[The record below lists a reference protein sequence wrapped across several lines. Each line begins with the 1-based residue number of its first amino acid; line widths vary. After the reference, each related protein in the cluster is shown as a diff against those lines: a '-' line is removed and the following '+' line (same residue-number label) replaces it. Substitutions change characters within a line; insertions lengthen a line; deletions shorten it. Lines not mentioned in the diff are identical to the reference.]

1 MKTATNMLVRL
12 FGIVAIACFSGC
24 TPAEDSVRSGQAGKP
39 CVIQF
44 RRDAL
49 GAAASL
55 PISPLVQGI
64 NGASTSVSGTY
75 QGESG
80 DWISV
85 RVDTGTVWIA
95 RSSILL
101 IEFK

>member
-1 MKTATNMLVRL
+1 MA
-12 FGIVAIACFSGC
+12 
-24 TPAEDSVRSGQAGKP
+24 
-39 CVIQF
+39 
-44 RRDAL
+44 
-49 GAAASL
+49 
-55 PISPLVQGI
+55 
-64 NGASTSVSGTY
+64 ASTSVSGTY

-101 IEFK
+101 IEF